1 MKKCKVIQQAELKQF
16 EAAIDKKLN
25 EGYKI
30 ESTNMFTSKDPF
42 RPYIYYALLTKEC

>member
-1 MKKCKVIQQAELKQF
+1 MTECKVIQQGNKKNF
-16 EAAIDKKLN
+16 EEIINKYLN

-42 RPYIYYALLTKEC
+42 NPYVYYALLTKEC